1 MTHSNYQGDRVSSAR
16 RGPAGLAPGVLLTNQ
31 GNGKHEAVRW
41 EDTAT
46 RCATLPAAGVGTLP
60 GHLRGWGAKRSSTR
74 AEEKQGSQEL
84 TCSHRIKMGGSWGG
98 PSGSVVKNPPAML
111 GTQETW
117 VRSLGREDPLE
128 EGMATHSS
136 ALAWRIPWTEEPGG
150 LRPVESQRVG
160 HG

>member
-1 MTHSNYQGDRVSSAR
+1 M
-16 RGPAGLAPGVLLTNQ
+16 GVIRE
-31 GNGKHEAVRW
+31 GFPEEV
-41 EDTAT
+41 
-46 RCATLPAAGVGTLP
+46 TLQL
-60 GHLRGWGAKRSSTR
+60 R

-117 VRSLGREDPLE
+117 VRSLGWEDPLE